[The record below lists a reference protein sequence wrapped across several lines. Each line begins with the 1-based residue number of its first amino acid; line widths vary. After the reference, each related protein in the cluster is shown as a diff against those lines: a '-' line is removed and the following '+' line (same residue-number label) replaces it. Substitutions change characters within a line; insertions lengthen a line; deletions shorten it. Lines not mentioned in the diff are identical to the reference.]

1 MVRPI
6 ETVQD
11 QEWYNWKQ
19 IKAEQHKYE
28 QELKEFQ
35 AWKAAQKQT
44 VVKQLSANPKGHEV
58 FRSIWHP
65 PQLQKQQQRFAF

>member
-1 MVRPI
+1 MVRPL

-11 QEWYNWKQ
+11 QEWHNWKQ
-19 IKAEQHKYE
+19 FKAEQYKRE

-44 VVKQLSANPKGHEV
+44 VVKQLSANPKGHEL

-65 PQLQKQQQRFAF
+65 LQKQQQRFAF